1 MDDPWVQSIGGSLI
15 AALILAVAAFALRRV
30 REALFS
36 ISVSTVI
43 FTFGSILEP
52 ATKYVVEGQQDVRL
66 TFLLN
71 DCIRQLSLPL
81 FFTTLLAN
89 GLVPGVITGLFILR
103 AKSFRQR
110 IIHGAIWSILSL
122 ILSDAM
128 VYYLIIKNNSPI
140 ASLMASWSN
149 IYFSMIC
156 DLFGGAVA
164 GVIIGSLLH
173 LYMEGTHG
181 RATHF
186 KSGDGSPSIR

>member
-15 AALILAVAAFALRRV
+15 AALILAIAAFARRRV

-43 FTFGSILEP
+43 FTFGNILEP

-66 TFLLN
+66 TFFLY
-71 DCIRQLSLPL
+71 DCIRQLSPTI
-81 FFTTLLAN
+81 FFATLLVN
-89 GLVPGVITGLFILR
+89 GLIPGVITGLFILR

-110 IIHGAIWSILSL
+110 IVHGAIWSIVSL
-122 ILSDAM
+122 ILYDA
-128 VYYLIIKNNSPI
+128 VIYYLAIKNNSAI
-140 ASLMASWSN
+140 ASLTASWSN

-173 LYMEGTHG
+173 LYIEATHG
-181 RATHF
+181 RPTHF
-186 KSGDGSPSIR
+186 KSSGGSPSIR